1 MTRKALVPWACLLAV
16 TLTVA
21 CGSGNLC
28 LSVVSVSPNA
38 ATANSNT
45 VGGNTATFK
54 ASQGFQGPNCPL
66 TPQVIGNV
74 DASWTSSDNTN
85 VRIINAKTAIG
96 TDGVATCLNPTPT
109 PAVITATSPE
119 GKKATATLTCQ

>member
-1 MTRKALVPWACLLAV
+1 MTSKALLLWACLLAV

-21 CGSGNLC
+21 CGSGTWC
-28 LSVVSVSPNA
+28 LSVVTLSPDA
-38 ATANSNT
+38 VTANSST
-45 VGGNTATFK
+45 VGGNTVTFK
-54 ASQGFQGPNCPL
+54 ASQGSQGPYCPL
-66 TPQVIGNV
+66 TPQIVGTV
-74 DASWTSSDNTN
+74 DANWTSSDNTN